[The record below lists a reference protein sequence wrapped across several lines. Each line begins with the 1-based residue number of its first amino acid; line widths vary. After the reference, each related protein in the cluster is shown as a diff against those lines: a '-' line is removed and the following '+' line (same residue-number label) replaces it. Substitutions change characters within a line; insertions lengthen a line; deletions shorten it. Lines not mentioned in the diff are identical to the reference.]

1 MQEMPQNNEQI
12 NNKTNKLKEFYNKH
26 FYLSLAVIGLV
37 VILFSVLFDQIT
49 KIIAVNSLQFVGNS
63 VPFIPGFI
71 DFTLVYNTGAAWG
84 IGGDNTASRIILI
97 IISWIVAVG
106 LIGYFVYCYFKKKE
120 IKFGLFIICSFI
132 VGGDIGNLIDRTF
145 FYDRGVIDFISIQSW
160 WPNFGI
166 FNIAD
171 SILVCSII
179 ALIIYL
185 IVNYIKE
192 YKNEKKRVDSKD
204 E

>member
-1 MQEMPQNNEQI
+1 MQEMPQNNKQI
-12 NNKTNKLKEFYNKH
+12 KNKTNKLKEFYNKH
-26 FYLSLAVIGLV
+26 FYLSLTVIGLL

-120 IKFGLFIICSFI
+120 IKLGLFIICSF
-132 VGGDIGNLIDRTF
+132 RTF

-185 IVNYIKE
+185 IVNYIKD
-192 YKNEKKRVDSKD
+192 YINEKKRVDSKD